1 MIDFILLFFLV
12 VCAIA
17 AVRMKDLLGAVII
30 LGAYSLIMA
39 VVWTRMNAV
48 DVAFTEASVG
58 AGITSV
64 LLLAALSRTQRGE
77 DDRRRR
83 TEDRRQNAEDTR
95 QNTEDRRQGP
105 EERRQN
111 SEFGIQT
118 KKSGISAHSL
128 ISLIIV
134 IVTGAVL
141 VYGTIDMPDYGD
153 PDAPANLHVAS
164 KYIDS
169 SYKDTGV
176 ENFVTAILASYRGY
190 DTLGEVT
197 VIFTAGIC
205 VILLLRRKRAK

>member
-12 VCAIA
+12 VCAVA
-17 AVRMKDLLGAVII
+17 AVRMKDLLSAIMI

-64 LLLAALSRTQRGE
+64 LLLAALSRTQRSE
-77 DDRRRR
+77 ADRRKGL
-83 TEDRRQNAEDTR
+83 TDKRQVPA
-95 QNTEDRRQGP
+95 
-105 EERRQN
+105 ERRQMEEY
-111 SEFGIQT
+111 SPRP
-118 KKSGISAHSL
+118 KKTGISSRSL
-128 ISLIIV
+128 LALLVV

-141 VYGTIDMPDYGD
+141 VYSTIDMPDYGD

-164 KYIDS
+164 KYIEN
-169 SYKDTGV
+169 SYRDTGAV
-176 ENFVTAILASYRGY
+176 NIVTAVLASYRGY
-190 DTLGEVT
+190 DTLGETT

-205 VILLLRRKRAK
+205 VILLLRRKKDQ